1 MAITEKSKIIKFDGD
16 KLPQELKAIPHWVAW
31 KVDEKRND
39 KNELTY
45 VKVPYN
51 VNTNRNASTAD
62 PKTWVSYED
71 ALKTINQSE
80 IYEGLGFVITK
91 SDNIV
96 FLDIDG
102 CIEDGKFVDSEG
114 AMLAQ
119 TLLGTTYC
127 EYSPSGTGIHAYFKG
142 VKSDDFA
149 NRIDSLGMELYYDKR
164 YMTVT
169 GSIVEG
175 SVDAICDNQSII
187 DKIANKYF
195 HKENN
200 EFELNLNIGE
210 GNDISIEK
218 IIELCKKNTKYDEKH
233 KMTKGE
239 KFKALFEGDWE
250 KITKLDNDHS
260 RADLSLVNTLAF
272 WTNRDMV
279 KIDAIFRQSNL
290 MRAKWDRK
298 DGKGTYGTRTMKK
311 AIERCKEGYTGKKSL
326 KHMSGAEL
334 KEHLQLKGDSVRRY
348 LIEEWEKDDK
358 KGFKPLTISTTQC
371 AKILNEYCSFLT
383 ITEDEDNTPLF
394 VYKAD
399 DGIYTNSNLYI
410 SRLVGW
416 LEPKS
421 NEYKTNEIKFYLK
434 RDAKTQAKTSEPHLI
449 PVNNG
454 VYNQKT
460 KQLEEFT
467 PDYVFTSKINTNYNP
482 KAESPVIDG
491 WDYDSWLNSIACDDA
506 QTVKLLW
513 QVIADTLNGNHTRG
527 QALFFS
533 GSGNN
538 GKGTFQ
544 EHIRSLLGKK
554 NVTALKVKE
563 FDGKYA
569 MAQLVGKTCVIGDD
583 NAPNDYVDDGSNFK
597 SVVTGDIVKV
607 EDKYEKAYSDSF
619 KCTVI
624 QSTNGL
630 PRFKDTTGALYRRM
644 LIVPFDADFNGDVE
658 NKKIKDEYIH
668 DERVLEYVLYKA
680 LQLDFKKFATPQRSI
695 DALHEYKIDNDPVY
709 EFKNEV
715 FDNFEALKIPKAMVH
730 AFYCD
735 FCQKNGYKAKSNKL
749 FQKEFK
755 RLLND
760 EWETDK
766 SRLCDHEDYPEIM
779 GVTKNKM
786 EILADS
792 YGFDGKKNSK
802 VYLHSGYNSDSYLY

>member
-1 MAITEKSKIIKFDGD
+1 MAITDVSKIIKFNGE
-16 KLPQELKAIPHWVAW
+16 KLPQELKDIAHWVAW
-31 KVDEKRND
+31 RADEKIEN
-39 KNELTY
+39 NEVKY
-45 VKVPYN
+45 VKRPYN
-51 VNTNRNASTAD
+51 VSNGLLASPTD
-62 PKTWVSYED
+62 PSTWGNYEKV
-71 ALKTINQSE
+71 LKTFEQSA
-80 IYEGLGFVITK
+80 IYDGLGFVTSQ
-91 SDNIV
+91 SDDIV
-96 FLDIDG
+96 FLDIDR
-102 CIEDGKFVDSEG
+102 CIEDGAFIDSEG
-114 AMLAQ
+114 GKLAQ
-119 TLLGTTYC
+119 SLLGTTYC
-127 EYSPSGTGIHAYFKG
+127 EYSPSGTGVHAYFKG
-142 VKSDDFA
+142 TLKDNVSS
-149 NRIDSLGMELYYDKR
+149 RLDSLGLEIYNDRR

-169 GSIVEG
+169 GHVVEG
-175 SVDAICDNQSII
+175 SINELCNDQSII
-187 DKIANKYF
+187 NNITDEYF
-195 HKENN
+195 HKEENDSL
-200 EFELNLNIGE
+200 LNLEAGE
-210 GNDISIEK
+210 GNEFSIDE
-218 IIELCKKNTKYDEKH
+218 IINLGKNNNKNGD
-233 KMTKGE
+233 
-239 KFKALFEGDWE
+239 KFTTLYEGDW
-250 KITKLDNDHS
+250 TTLFGDQS
-260 RADLSLVNTLAF
+260 TADMSFTSYLAF
-272 WTNRDMV
+272 WTNRDVEKM
-279 KIDAIFRQSNL
+279 DEIFRQSNL
-290 MRAKWDRK
+290 YRAKWDEKRGH
-298 DGKGTYGTRTMKK
+298 DTYGNITLNN
-311 AIERCKEGYTGKKSL
+311 AIKNCAEGYTGKKNY
-326 KHMSGAEL
+326 KYMSGTEL
-334 KEHLQLKGDSVRRY
+334 KEHLELKGDSVRRY

-358 KGFKPLTISTTQC
+358 KGFKPSTISTTQC

-434 RDAKTQAKTSEPHLI
+434 RDAKTQEKTSEPYLI

-454 VYNQKT
+454 IYNQKT
-460 KQLEEFT
+460 KELEDFT
-467 PDYVFTSKINTNYNP
+467 PDYVFTTKISTNYNP
-482 KAESPVIDG
+482 NAESPVIDG
-491 WDYDSWLNSIACDDA
+491 WDYDGWLNSIACDDT
-506 QTVKLLW
+506 QIVKLLW

-597 SVVTGDIVKV
+597 SVVTGDIVNV

-668 DERVLEYVLYKA
+668 DNRVLEYVLYKA
-680 LQLDFKKFATPQRSI
+680 LQLDFKKFDTPQKSI

-715 FDNFEALKIPKAMVH
+715 FDNFEALKIPKSMVH

-735 FCQKNGYKAKSNKL
+735 FCQKNGYKPKSNKS

-760 EWETDK
+760 EWETEK
-766 SRLCDHEDYPEIM
+766 SRLCDHEDYHEVM

-786 EILADS
+786 AILADT

-802 VYLHSGYNSDSYLY
+802 VYLHSGYNSNSYLY

>member
-1 MAITEKSKIIKFDGD
+1 MAITDKSKIKKFNGE
-16 KLPQELKAIPHWVAW
+16 KLPQELKDISHWVAW
-31 KVDEKRND
+31 KAEPI
-39 KNELTY
+39 KNKNGEVQY
-45 VKVPYN
+45 SKVPYN
-51 VNTNRNASTAD
+51 VESGFKASTTNVNDWNNYNNA
-62 PKTWVSYED
+62 VQG
-71 ALKTINQSE
+71 QSQ
-80 IYEGLGFVITK
+80 YDGLGFVL
-91 SDNIV
+91 SESADIV

-102 CIEDGKFVDSEG
+102 CIKDGKFIESEG
-114 AMLAQ
+114 AELAQ
-119 TLLGTTYC
+119 QLLGTTYC
-127 EYSPSGTGIHAYFKG
+127 EYSPSGTGVHAYFKG
-142 VKSDDFA
+142 VLRDNKN
-149 NRIDSLGMELYYDKR
+149 NRNDTLGLEVYNKGR

-169 GSIVEG
+169 GDLIEG
-175 SVDAICDNQSII
+175 SITTLCDDQEIIDNVVDA
-187 DKIANKYF
+187 YF
-195 HKENN
+195 HDEDATN
-200 EFELNLNIGE
+200 LNLSSGE
-210 GNDISIEK
+210 GNELTTDE
-218 IIELCKKNTKYDEKH
+218 IIEIAINNKANGD
-233 KMTKGE
+233 
-239 KFKALFEGDWE
+239 KFTTLYEGDW
-250 KITKLDNDHS
+250 TTLFGDQS
-260 RADLSLVNTLAF
+260 SADMSFASYLAF
-272 WTNRDMV
+272 WTNRDAEKM
-279 KIDAIFRQSNL
+279 DEIFRQSNL
-290 MRAKWDRK
+290 YRAKWDEKRGH
-298 DGKGTYGTRTMKK
+298 DTYGNITLNN
-311 AIERCKEGYTGKKSL
+311 AIKHCAEGYTGKKNY
-326 KHMSGAEL
+326 KYMSGTEL
-334 KEHLQLKGDSVRRY
+334 KEHLELKGDSVRRY

-371 AKILNEYCSFLT
+371 AKILNEFCSFLT

-434 RDAKTQAKTSEPHLI
+434 RDAKTQEKTSEPYLI

-454 VYNQKT
+454 IYNQKT
-460 KQLEEFT
+460 KQLEDFT
-467 PDYVFTSKINTNYNP
+467 PDYVFTSKISTNYNP
-482 KAESPVIDG
+482 NAESPVIDG
-491 WDYDSWLNSIACDDA
+491 WDYDSWLNSIACDDV

-597 SVVTGDIVKV
+597 SVVTGDIVNV

-630 PRFKDTTGALYRRM
+630 PRFKDTTSAFYRRM
-644 LIVPFDADFNGDVE
+644 LIVPFDADFNGDIE

-680 LQLDFKKFATPQRSI
+680 LQLDFKKFDTPQKSI

-766 SRLCDHEDYPEIM
+766 SRLCDHEDYHEVM

-786 EILADS
+786 SILADA

-802 VYLHSGYNSDSYLY
+802 VYLHSGYNSNSYLY